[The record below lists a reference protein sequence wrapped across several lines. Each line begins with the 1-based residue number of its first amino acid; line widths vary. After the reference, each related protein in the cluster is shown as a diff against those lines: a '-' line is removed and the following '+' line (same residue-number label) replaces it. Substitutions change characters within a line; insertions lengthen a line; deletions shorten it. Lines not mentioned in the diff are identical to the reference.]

1 VSNRVRTLLAAL
13 AAAAIVLPLGWLWQ
27 DSVQW
32 GTYSVMDM
40 GVVDRGGPNP
50 PDHHTHHS
58 HGGVG
63 IDTLTDPAAGK
74 AEGTVARAGRS
85 ETFRLP
91 SGRVVEG
98 HTLNGA
104 TPGPTIR
111 AREGDLVEVRLR
123 NESVV
128 DGVTLHWHG
137 IDVPNAVDGVAGVTQ
152 DAVEVGGEFTY
163 RFRVEDSGAYW
174 YHSHQHSSS
183 QVPRGLFGGVVIED
197 RDADGEVEDVL
208 ALVHTYG
215 GERTVNGD
223 AGDVPVDVEPGSRVR
238 VRVVN
243 TDNGPM
249 LVWVGGAPYRGVA
262 VDGVAVNRPE
272 PVSGM
277 AVQVTAGG
285 RAELEIEVP
294 DGGARVELGGSAAL
308 LLGGPGRRSSAPADM
323 LDLLSYGAP
332 SPLEFDPDAA
342 DRRFDYAIG
351 RRPGFVRGKPGMWWS
366 VNGKT
371 FPDVPMFA
379 VAEGDVVRVRISNGS
394 GEVHPMHLHGHHM
407 TVLSRDGVPATGS
420 PWVVDSLNVAHGE
433 VYEVAFVAD
442 NPGVW
447 MFHCHHLGHAVDG
460 LVAHIMYE
468 GVTTPYL
475 IGDGNEPE

>member
-1 VSNRVRTLLAAL
+1 
-13 AAAAIVLPLGWLWQ
+13 
-27 DSVQW
+27 
-32 GTYSVMDM
+32 
-40 GVVDRGGPNP
+40 
-50 PDHHTHHS
+50 
-58 HGGVG
+58 
-63 IDTLTDPAAGK
+63 
-74 AEGTVARAGRS
+74 
-85 ETFRLP
+85 
-91 SGRVVEG
+91 
-98 HTLNGA
+98 
-104 TPGPTIR
+104 
-111 AREGDLVEVRLR
+111 
-123 NESVV
+123 
-128 DGVTLHWHG
+128 
-137 IDVPNAVDGVAGVTQ
+137 
-152 DAVEVGGEFTY
+152 
-163 RFRVEDSGAYW
+163 
-174 YHSHQHSSS
+174 
-183 QVPRGLFGGVVIED
+183 
-197 RDADGEVEDVL
+197 
-208 ALVHTYG
+208 
-215 GERTVNGD
+215 
-223 AGDVPVDVEPGSRVR
+223 
-238 VRVVN
+238 
-243 TDNGPM
+243 
-249 LVWVGGAPYRGVA
+249 
-262 VDGVAVNRPE
+262 
-272 PVSGM
+272 
-277 AVQVTAGG
+277 
-285 RAELEIEVP
+285 
-294 DGGARVELGGSAAL
+294 
-308 LLGGPGRRSSAPADM
+308 M